1 MLAREIEPRRLTHDA
16 LIVGAG
22 FGGLYQLYKLRQLG
36 MDVKV
41 IDTASDVGGT
51 WYWNRYPGAM
61 SDTESYLYRY
71 SWDDDDL
78 FTSPNRYV
86 MGPEIFTYL
95 RGVAD
100 RHDLRRHIELETSLV
115 SAVYDEHLNS
125 WTVTTSRDQIITVRY
140 LITALGLLSKIN
152 YPDIPGIPDF
162 QGEKYHTAAWPENL
176 DLTNKRVGIIG
187 NGSTG
192 VQVITALAKE
202 GKVQR
207 LISFQRH
214 PQYSVP
220 AGNRALT
227 ERERVDINA
236 SYQDIW
242 PSVKDSATAFGITES
257 LTPMAAIAP
266 EKRKAVLQKAWDEGN
281 AFRYMF
287 STFADITYNE
297 DANEAAADF
306 IREKIRETVKDP
318 EKARKLCP
326 SEPYARRPLCDSGY
340 YEQFNKDFVDI
351 VSLKENPIAKF
362 NERGLA
368 LQDGSE
374 IELDVIIFATGFDAV
389 DGSYKNVTIKGRSG
403 IDLKDHWRE
412 TGPASFM
419 GIAVAQYPNL
429 FMILGPN
436 GPFANNPPAIETQ
449 AELITDCIAYA
460 EHFAT
465 TQDKHAVAAPAI
477 EVAEE
482 AEQNWTDL
490 CDQASANSLFR
501 KIDSSWI
508 FGQNIKGKRFSS
520 LFYFPGLGEYR
531 RRIQEMKANGWA
543 GFLLSVGHAA

>member
-1 MLAREIEPRRLTHDA
+1 MIAHAEPRRSTHDA
-16 LIVGAG
+16 LVVGAG
-22 FGGLYQLYKLRQLG
+22 FGGLYQLFKLRQLG
-36 MDVKV
+36 LSVKV

-71 SWDDDDL
+71 SWDSDDQL
-78 FTSPNRYV
+78 TSPNRYV
-86 MGPEIFTYL
+86 SGPEVFTYL
-95 RGVAD
+95 QSVAD
-100 RHDLRRHIELETSLV
+100 RHDLRKHIEFETSLV
-115 SAVYDEHLNS
+115 SAVYDEALHS
-125 WTVTTSRDQIITVRY
+125 WTVTTSRDQVITVRY

-152 YPDIPGIPDF
+152 YPDIAGITDF

-176 DLTNKRVGIIG
+176 DLTDKRVGIIG

-207 LISFQRH
+207 LASFQRH

-220 AGNRALT
+220 AGNRPLT
-227 ERERVDINA
+227 ERERADYNA
-236 SYQDIW
+236 RYKDIW
-242 PSVKDSATAFGITES
+242 PSVKDSATAFGIIES
-257 LTPMAAIAP
+257 STPMSSIAP
-266 EKRKAVLQKAWDEGN
+266 EERKAVLQKAWDEGN

-287 STFADITYNE
+287 STFGDITYNE
-297 DANEAAADF
+297 NANEVAAEF
-306 IREKIRETVKDP
+306 IRCKIREIVKDP

-326 SEPYARRPLCDSGY
+326 TEPYARRPLCDSGY

-362 NERGLA
+362 TERGLM
-368 LQDGSE
+368 LQNGSE
-374 IELDVIIFATGFDAV
+374 FELDVIIFATGFDAV

-403 IDLKDHWRE
+403 NDLKDHWKE
-412 TGPASFM
+412 NGPASFM

-449 AELITDCIAYA
+449 VELITECIAHA
-460 EHFAT
+460 EDFAES
-465 TQDKHAVAAPAI
+465 QDKHAALAPAI
-477 EVAEE
+477 EVAKE
-482 AEQNWTDL
+482 AEKAWTDL
-490 CDQASANSLFR
+490 CDLASANSLFR

-508 FGQNIKGKRFSS
+508 FGQNIKGKRFST
-520 LFYFPGLGEYR
+520 LFYFPGLGDYR

-543 GFLLSVGHAA
+543 GFLLSVNHVA